1 MKVNYPTSKEFN
13 ILGNFP
19 ITTQKIKHK
28 KIFRKFP
35 QLQKLKA
42 QSCDSGSHDFRH
54 TRADM
59 GNFEMCGS
67 NDVNIGWL
75 KQNITHKIAI

>member
-19 ITTQKIKHK
+19 IITQKIKQK
-28 KIFRKFP
+28 KLFRKFP

-42 QSCDSGSHDFRH
+42 
-54 TRADM
+54 
-59 GNFEMCGS
+59 
-67 NDVNIGWL
+67 
-75 KQNITHKIAI
+75 AIRVAMTFVTLEQAWAILRCVVAMM

>member
-19 ITTQKIKHK
+19 ITIQKIMHE

-42 QSCDSGSHDFRH
+42 SIRVAMTFVTLEQ
-54 TRADM
+54 A
-59 GNFEMCGS
+59 
-67 NDVNIGWL
+67 W
-75 KQNITHKIAI
+75 AILRCVVAMM